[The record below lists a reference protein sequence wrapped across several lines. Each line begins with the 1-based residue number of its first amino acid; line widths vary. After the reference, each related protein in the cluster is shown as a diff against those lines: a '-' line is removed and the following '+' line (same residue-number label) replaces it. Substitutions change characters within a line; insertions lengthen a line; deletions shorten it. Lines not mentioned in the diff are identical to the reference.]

1 MEKNETYFVA
11 RLLKKGEFLS
21 SEIFESLEEARLWA
35 MREAKLLISDLEMLR
50 STNVGDI
57 CVEIDKHFFGY
68 EISSEELLKNSERV
82 VMSFFLSPIKF
93 VFELIGFLDF
103 SCICLRTCIDCMLL
117 QLFGIHD
124 R

>member
-1 MEKNETYFVA
+1 MFSHFCIIVDERVRKGFLLKLKTQVRKKMEKNETYFVA

-35 MREAKLLISDLEMLR
+35 MKEAKLLISDLEMLR

-82 VMSFFLSPIKF
+82 L
-93 VFELIGFLDF
+93 
-103 SCICLRTCIDCMLL
+103 
-117 QLFGIHD
+117 
-124 R
+124 